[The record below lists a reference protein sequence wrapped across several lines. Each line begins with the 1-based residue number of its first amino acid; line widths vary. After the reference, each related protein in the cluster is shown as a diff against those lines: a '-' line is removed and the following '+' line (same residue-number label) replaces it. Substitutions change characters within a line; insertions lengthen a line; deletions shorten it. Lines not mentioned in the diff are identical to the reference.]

1 MPVGPFD
8 APEIVLDG
16 FKERAEALAVQGDK
30 LFVGTSTGNL
40 HVYTYGETGEQQAQ
54 LVETRKTLCRR
65 SIEQLAFIKDVNS
78 LVVLSE
84 AQLTLFPY
92 PTYSPP
98 TPLVKTKGAL
108 CFALHTGVEYLD
120 ADTTVAATPGTP
132 GKGKGVGKGVPALVT
147 RLAVGCRRKIVLYSW
162 KDGEPQDVQEVSGLA
177 HSPRAIT
184 FVDGETLCWGHTPTD
199 YCLTSVKTSIT
210 VDVTTPIPT
219 TSSTNSISMGMGALS
234 GLGGYMTL
242 GLGAKT
248 RPNVINVNEDE
259 ALIAKDNNGFLVG
272 REGKTTRSESIDW
285 PAPPDELAL
294 VKPYVFA
301 ILPPGSVPT
310 SHVEG
315 VPGASASTFVQSPVI
330 EIRSSI
336 SLSTVQTIPFPPS
349 APTSL
354 PSAATHA
361 VRLLT
366 PSPSA
371 KSPLFVISTPTD
383 RTAATH
389 AGSAIWCFRMKA
401 WNQQIDELV
410 ETGSYADALSLL
422 ESLDAALVADKER
435 KQKQV
440 RALQAVDQFRNAK
453 YDDAINAFIELD
465 INPAKVVALYPE
477 SISGRLSVPRDEW
490 IPLFGGPKPPQ
501 VAPPP
506 TSPSVSSTDVSGT
519 AAEQE
524 GGPKSVESPPRAGTP
539 QGSIRNVLLK
549 TGLESLVSTGMA
561 KDDDTAS
568 IRSVRRPPK
577 PDNFHRSIETLMRY
591 LSDRRPKIAGA
602 LTAFHITPMQ
612 SHEMP
617 TLSATSKEDLLDL
630 PNAPLS
636 SLSPE
641 ELVRFAQ
648 IVDTALFK
656 SYLLVRPGLLA
667 SLCRVGWCE
676 VSEVE
681 ELLREREKY
690 QEMIYLYHSRKMH
703 GKALDLLRQ
712 LSEKETDPHEKLMP
726 TVNYLQRLGP
736 EHLDQIFEHSRW
748 VFEQDRDIAFEIFTS
763 EEAELPKERV
773 ADFLERLDPAIC
785 ARYIEFLIS
794 ERGETSRHFH
804 DRLAQLYLRMTVNA
818 KKRGDDAARRATY
831 DKLLQ
836 FIDTT
841 DHYSADRLFASLPSE
856 DLFEAKA
863 ILLGRLGRHD
873 SALEVYVYRLQ
884 DFQKAEE
891 YCKRVYQPN
900 SPTSHVFLTLLRI
913 YLLPGPS
920 APAAAELLP
929 PALELISR
937 HSPRLDPVATLQLLP
952 PLVTAQDVR
961 AFLLESLKAPVFNTR
976 VVRNIHKSREDQ
988 VARRLVVLQSKRV
1001 RITESRICPQCHK
1014 RLGGSV
1020 IAVHAPHGEVTHYQ
1034 CREAFSRK
1042 LKETRT

>member
-1 MPVGPFD
+1 MPVGPFI
-8 APEIVLDG
+8 APEVVLDG

-40 HVYTYGETGEQQAQ
+40 HVYAYGETGEQQAH
-54 LVETRKTLCRR
+54 LVETKKSLCRR

-120 ADTTVAATPGTP
+120 TDTLVPATPGTP
-132 GKGKGVGKGVPALVT
+132 GKGKSISKGVPALVT

-162 KDGEPQDVQEVSGLA
+162 RMEAAGLA

-199 YCLTSVKTSIT
+199 YCLTSMKTSIT
-210 VDVTTPIPT
+210 VDVTTPIPA

-259 ALIAKDNNGFLVG
+259 ALITKDNNGFLVG

-285 PAPPDELAL
+285 LAPPDELAL

-310 SHVEG
+310 THVEG
-315 VPGASASTFVQSPVI
+315 IPNASASTFVPSPVV

-349 APTSL
+349 PSTSL
-354 PSAATHA
+354 PSTTTHA
-361 VRLLT
+361 IRLLT

-371 KSPLFVISTPTD
+371 RSPLFVVSTPTD
-383 RTAATH
+383 RTAATN
-389 AGSAIWCFRMKA
+389 AGSAIWCFRMKP

-440 RALQAVDQFRNAK
+440 RALQAVDHFRNAK

-490 IPLFGGPKPPQ
+490 IPLFGGPK
-501 VAPPP
+501 APKAEPSSV
-506 TSPSVSSTDVSGT
+506 SPHASSTDVSGT
-519 AAEQE
+519 TAEQE
-524 GGPKSVESPPRAGTP
+524 GGPKTSTP

-549 TGLESLVSTGMA
+549 TGLESLVSTATA
-561 KDDDTAS
+561 KDDDAAS
-568 IRSVRRPPK
+568 MRSVRRPPK

-602 LTAFHITPMQ
+602 LSAFHITPMQ

-617 TLSATSKEDLLDL
+617 TLSATSKEDLLNL

-690 QEMIYLYHSRKMH
+690 QEMIYLYHSRRMH
-703 GKALDLLRQ
+703 GKALNLLRQ

-763 EEAELPKERV
+763 EEAELPKESV

-794 ERGETSRHFH
+794 ERGETSQKFH
-804 DRLAQLYLRMTVNA
+804 DRLAELYLRMTISA
-818 KKRGDDAARRATY
+818 KRMGDDGVRKASY
-831 DKLLQ
+831 EKLLH

-841 DHYSADRLFASLPSE
+841 EYYSADRLFALLPPE

-884 DFQKAEE
+884 DFLKAEE
-891 YCKRVYQPN
+891 YCKRVYQPS
-900 SPTSHVFLTLLRI
+900 SPTSNVFLTLLRI

-920 APAAAELLP
+920 APAAAKLLP

-952 PLVTAQDVR
+952 PLVTAQDVQ
-961 AFLLESLKAPVFNTR
+961 AFLLESLRAPVFDTR

-988 VARRLVVLQSKRV
+988 VARRLMVLQSKRV

>member
-1 MPVGPFD
+1 MGPFN

-16 FKERAEALAVQGDK
+16 FKERPEALAVQGDK
-30 LFVGTSTGNL
+30 LFIGTATGNL
-40 HVYTYGETGEQQAQ
+40 HVYTFGEAGEQQGQ
-54 LVETRKTLCRR
+54 LVETKKALCRKG
-65 SIEQLAFIKDVNS
+65 IEQIAFIKDVNS

-92 PTYSPP
+92 PSFSPP
-98 TPLVKTKGAL
+98 TPLVKAKGAL
-108 CFALHTGVEYLD
+108 CFALHTVVEYLD
-120 ADTTVAATPGTP
+120 VEASAPATPGTP
-132 GKGKGVGKGVPALVT
+132 GSKGKGVGKGVPALVT

-162 KDGEPQDVQEVSGLA
+162 KDGEPQDVQEVAGLA

-184 FVDGETLCWGHTPTD
+184 FVDGQTLCWGHTPTD
-199 YCLTSVKTSIT
+199 YCLTSVKTSVT

-219 TSSTNSISMGMGALS
+219 TSSTNSIGMGMGALS

-242 GLGAKT
+242 GLGAKAK
-248 RPNVINVNEDE
+248 PNVINVNENE
-259 ALIAKDNNGFLVG
+259 ALVAKDNNGFLVG
-272 REGKTTRSESIDW
+272 PDGKTARPESIDW
-285 PAPPDELAL
+285 PAPPDEIAS

-310 SHVEG
+310 THVEG
-315 VPGASASTFVQSPVI
+315 VPGASASTFIPSPVI

-336 SLSTVQTIPFPPS
+336 SLSPVQTIPFPPS
-349 APTSL
+349 PPTSL
-354 PSAATHA
+354 PSTATHTL
-361 VRLLT
+361 RLLT

-371 KSPLFVISTPTD
+371 KSPLFVVSTPTD
-383 RTAATH
+383 RTAATN
-389 AGSAIWCFRMKA
+389 AGSAVWCFRIKP

-410 ETGSYADALSLL
+410 EAGAYSDARSLL
-422 ESLDAALVADKER
+422 DSLDAALIADKER
-435 KQKQV
+435 KQKQI

-477 SISGRLSVPRDEW
+477 SIAGRLSVPQDEW
-490 IPLFGGPKPPQ
+490 IPLYGGPRPPK
-501 VAPPP
+501 AEPPP
-506 TSPSVSSTDVSGT
+506 TSPNASTSDVT
-519 AAEQE
+519 VKAEEQ
-524 GGPKSVESPPRAGTP
+524 GGPRSVESPPRPSTP
-539 QGSIRNVLLK
+539 QGSIRNVLLR
-549 TGLESLVSTGMA
+549 TGLESLMSTA
-561 KDDDTAS
+561 QDDDAAS
-568 IRSVRRPPK
+568 IRSVRRPPR
-577 PDNFHRSIETLMRY
+577 PDNFQRSIETLMRY

-617 TLSATSKEDLLDL
+617 HLSATSKEDLLNL

-667 SLCRVGWCE
+667 PLCRVGWCE

-681 ELLREREKY
+681 ELLRDREKY

-712 LSEKETDPHEKLMP
+712 LSEKETDPHDKLMP

-736 EHLDQIFEHSRW
+736 EHLEQIFEYSRW

-763 EEAELPKERV
+763 EEAELPKDPV

-785 ARYIEFLIS
+785 ARYIEFLIA
-794 ERGETSRHFH
+794 ERGETSQHFH
-804 DRLAQLYLRMTVNA
+804 DRLAELYLHMTINA
-818 KKRGDDAARRATY
+818 KRRGDDGARRTAY
-831 DKLLQ
+831 EKLLQ
-836 FIDTT
+836 FVDTT
-841 DHYSADRLFASLPSE
+841 GHYSADRLFALLPPE

-884 DFQKAEE
+884 DYFKAEE

-900 SPTSHVFLTLLRI
+900 SPTSNVFLTLLRI

-920 APAAAELLP
+920 APAAADLLP

-961 AFLLESLKAPVFNTR
+961 AFLLESLRAPVFDTR
-976 VVRNIHKSREDQ
+976 VVRSIHKAREDQ
-988 VARRLVVLQSKRV
+988 VARRLMVLQSKRV

-1042 LKETRT
+1042 LREIRT